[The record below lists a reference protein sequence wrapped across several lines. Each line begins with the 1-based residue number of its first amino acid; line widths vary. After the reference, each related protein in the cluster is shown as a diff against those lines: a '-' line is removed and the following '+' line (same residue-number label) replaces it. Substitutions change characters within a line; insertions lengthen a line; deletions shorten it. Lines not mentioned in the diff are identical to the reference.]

1 MLNLADRSD
10 AQDWKQQYHNTTIT
24 YNTTTKSNKNIIYLF
39 IYFRTRQNIK
49 NDNAIHDKKRKIQC
63 NEI

>member
-1 MLNLADRSD
+1 MHSATFTDYIENDYYLF
-10 AQDWKQQYHNTTIT
+10 
-24 YNTTTKSNKNIIYLF
+24 IIYLF

-49 NDNAIHDKKRKIQC
+49 NDNAIHDKKRKEKIQC